1 MSGSPTPSAPSR
13 ILEFTA
19 YPIPVGSAACDGL
32 LPAWAEPL
40 GHWGHGNDRGDMA
53 KQSRDAGKGRPS
65 NVVKKSAKG
74 NQKGFYAML
83 GLVAAVLGIFIIY
96 QVTKPKT
103 SPESTK
109 VDPSI
114 PLPKAEGYLLGKE
127 DAPVQVLEFA
137 DFECPACGQFYVLT
151 EPDVRTRL
159 IETGEISYR
168 FLDYPLPGHR
178 NTWAAS
184 HAAACANEQG
194 KFWEMHDRIFQ
205 TQQEWSALPT
215 SEPYFAAMARQL
227 ALDLDAYNRC
237 IGEHVMRPMILADI
251 DRATGGGAGSTPTF
265 FVGSQVIAG
274 AERIG
279 TFRKAIG
286 DALAAHGQ

>member
-1 MSGSPTPSAPSR
+1 
-13 ILEFTA
+13 
-19 YPIPVGSAACDGL
+19 
-32 LPAWAEPL
+32 
-40 GHWGHGNDRGDMA
+40 MA
-53 KQSRDAGKGRPS
+53 KQSKDAGKGRAP

-74 NQKGFYAML
+74 SQKNFYTML

-96 QVTKPKT
+96 QVTKPKAA
-103 SPESTK
+103 PESTQ

-114 PLPKAEGYLLGKE
+114 LPQAEGYLLGKA

-168 FLDYPLPGHR
+168 FFDYPLPGHR

-194 KFWEMHDRIFQ
+194 KFWEMHDQIFA
-205 TQQEWSALPT
+205 TQDQWN
-215 SEPYFAAMARQL
+215 SEVTNRPKAIFSRLARELLLNGSQWDECFDSQKYKLNIAANQRE
-227 ALDLDAYNRC
+227 
-237 IGEHVMRPMILADI
+237 G
-251 DRATGGGAGSTPTF
+251 DRRMVSSTPTF
-265 FVGSQVIAG
+265 VVGDKMIRG
-274 AERIG
+274 ALG
-279 TFRKAIG
+279 FDQLKAYV
-286 DALAAHGQ
+286 DSALAKAPAVAPVPSGDSALSKGVPPAKSK